1 VRGLKY
7 VISKVTGIYIEN
19 DRLEKGGD
27 RGKKGG
33 LNGQRIES
41 EWVESEEG

>member
-7 VISKVTGIYIEN
+7 VISKVTGNIES

-41 EWVESEEG
+41 EWVESAEG